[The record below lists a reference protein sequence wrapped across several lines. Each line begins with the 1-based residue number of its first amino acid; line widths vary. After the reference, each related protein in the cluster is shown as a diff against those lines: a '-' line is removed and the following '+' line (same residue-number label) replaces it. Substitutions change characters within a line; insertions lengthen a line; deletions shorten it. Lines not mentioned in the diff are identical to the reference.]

1 MKFSWLVSMGSLF
14 VLVVPVPAW
23 GDDDSQKNLKSAEAK
38 KALLEYDKAVA
49 KAREAYDKETDGARK
64 KLLTDLEAAQE
75 KATKAKELDEAVRIR
90 NLVKDFED
98 SKPPPP
104 TGKLQIIAAFYG
116 QNVSWLD
123 LTNKLRQAT
132 QGRTKWSAIVNS
144 KDLGEPAPGFA
155 GPRTLMVRY
164 SVGGRVRFKAVYEGK
179 QITLP

>member
-1 MKFSWLVSMGSLF
+1 MGWFFILAVSL
-14 VLVVPVPAW
+14 PAW

-38 KALLEYDKAVA
+38 KALLEYDKATA
-49 KAREAYDKETDGARK
+49 KAREAYDKETDGARR

-75 KATKAKELDEAVRIR
+75 KAAKAKDLDEAVRLR
-90 NLVKDFED
+90 NLVKEFED

-104 TGKLQIIAAFYG
+104 GLKLQIIAAFYG

-144 KDLGEPAPGFA
+144 KDLGEPAPGFD

>member
-1 MKFSWLVSMGSLF
+1 MNRSWLVAIGWLLI
-14 VLVVPVPAW
+14 LVVSFRAW
-23 GDDDSQKNLKSAEAK
+23 GDDDSQRNLKSAEAK
-38 KALLEYDKAVA
+38 KALVEYEKALA
-49 KAREAYDKETDGARK
+49 KAREAYDKEADGARK

-75 KATKAKELDEAVRIR
+75 KATKAKDLDEAVRIH
-90 NLVKDFED
+90 NVHKSFED
-98 SKPPPP
+98 SKPLPP

-123 LTNKLRQAT
+123 LTNKLREAT
-132 QGRTKWSAIVNS
+132 QGRTRWSAIVNS

-179 QITLP
+179 EITLP

>member
-1 MKFSWLVSMGSLF
+1 MGWLFILAVSL
-14 VLVVPVPAW
+14 PAW

-49 KAREAYDKETDGARK
+49 KAREAYDKETDAARK
-64 KLLTDLEAAQE
+64 KLLSELEAAQE
-75 KATKAKELDEAVRIR
+75 KAAKAKDLDEAVRLR
-90 NLVKDFED
+90 NLVKEFED

-104 TGKLQIIAAFYG
+104 GLKLQIIAAFYG

-144 KDLGEPAPGFA
+144 KDLGEPAPGFD

>member
-1 MKFSWLVSMGSLF
+1 MKRSWLVSMGWLFILAVSL
-14 VLVVPVPAW
+14 PAW

-49 KAREAYDKETDGARK
+49 KAREAYDKETDGARR
-64 KLLTDLEAAQE
+64 KLLSELEAAQD
-75 KATKAKELDEAVRIR
+75 KAAKAKDLDEAVRLR

-104 TGKLQIIAAFYG
+104 GLKLQIIAAFYG

-144 KDLGEPAPGFA
+144 KDLGEPAPGFD

>member
-1 MKFSWLVSMGSLF
+1 MGWLFILAVSL
-14 VLVVPVPAW
+14 PAW
-23 GDDDSQKNLKSAEAK
+23 GDDDWQKNLKSAEAK
-38 KALLEYDKAVA
+38 KALLEYDKATA
-49 KAREAYDKETDGARK
+49 KAREAYDKETDGARR

-75 KATKAKELDEAVRIR
+75 KAAKAKDLDEAVRLR
-90 NLVKDFED
+90 NLVKEFED

-104 TGKLQIIAAFYG
+104 GLKLQIIAAFYG

-144 KDLGEPAPGFA
+144 KDLGEPAPGFD